1 MPNIVIE
8 TINIAI
14 NMFPDRF
21 TINCFFIS
29 TYLTKSKLSYF
40 RFFKKFDKILFPCY
54 VIF

>member
-1 MPNIVIE
+1 MPNKVIK

-14 NMFPDRF
+14 NMFPDRL

-40 RFFKKFDKILFPCY
+40 RIYKKVDKILFPCY